1 MVLDRRSFT
10 LWFEFPVFAG
20 DSEDSAKNLSRK
32 PLEEERALSTS
43 AGMEASE
50 AAAAGFSWRSDAS
63 EEDEEES
70 RRRWAEA
77 ERRRNIGKRE
87 PPLPPPPPF
96 EFPAKLESALES
108 SEVLREP
115 EGVLVGL
122 RAKTGTSVKC
132 SEGIRI

>member
-10 LWFEFPVFAG
+10 LGFEFPAFTD

-32 PLEEERALSTS
+32 PLERDLSTS

-50 AAAAGFSWRSDAS
+50 AAGFSWRSEADAS
-63 EEDEEES
+63 EDEEEES

-77 ERRRNIGKRE
+77 ERRRNIGNRE
-87 PPLPPPPPF
+87 PPPL
-96 EFPAKLESALES
+96 EFAADVESALES

-115 EGVLVGL
+115 EGVLAGL

>member
-10 LWFEFPVFAG
+10 LGLFEPPPAFFTG
-20 DSEDSAKNLSRK
+20 DSEDSAKNRLRK
-32 PLEEERALSTS
+32 PLEGEDRDLSTS

-50 AAAAGFSWRSDAS
+50 TAGFSWRSEADAS
-63 EEDEEES
+63 EEDEEEES

-77 ERRRNIGKRE
+77 ERRRNMGKRE
-87 PPLPPPPPF
+87 PPPS
-96 EFPAKLESALES
+96 EFGAKLESAFES
-108 SEVLREP
+108 SEVFREP

>member
-10 LWFEFPVFAG
+10 LWFEFPAFTG

-32 PLEEERALSTS
+32 PLEEERDLSTS

-87 PPLPPPPPF
+87 PPPPF